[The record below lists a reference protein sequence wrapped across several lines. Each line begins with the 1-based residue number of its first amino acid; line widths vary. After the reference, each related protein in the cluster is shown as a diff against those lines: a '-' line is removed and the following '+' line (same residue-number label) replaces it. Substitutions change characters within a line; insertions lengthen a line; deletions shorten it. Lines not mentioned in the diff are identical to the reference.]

1 MDGTVT
7 GQTAGV
13 CRAGLLRDVSAA
25 ALLRRDSEREVE
37 IGKTF
42 VLKNNVLS
50 VIKQVIFHL
59 ISSGDYFK

>member
-1 MDGTVT
+1 MT
-7 GQTAGV
+7 GQTAGA
-13 CRAGLLRDVSAA
+13 CRAVLLCDVSTGV
-25 ALLRRDSEREVE
+25 LLRRGSEREAE